1 MLHFTVFVVKAH
13 QMCVM
18 YLSMRASK
26 QNICETFKL
35 RLASLIARS
44 GLSVSAFSKR
54 CGLDR
59 SALSQFLNEGTL
71 RLPRSETL
79 VSIAA
84 SENVSVDW
92 LLGLSQDDAVVGE
105 VSSVFDI
112 EHASPEQGRSLLAQW
127 HTEASG
133 YKIRYAPSSLPDLL
147 RTPAVV
153 NFEFGEKPL
162 VLTKDKTEFA
172 REQLDYSRLPETDME
187 VVMPYQRLENLA
199 AGTDIWDGLLRG
211 QRQAQLEHMMRLIEE
226 LYPTFRLFLYDGRK
240 HFLSPFTVFGPKRA
254 AVYLGDMYMV
264 INSVDHIRQL
274 SRRFDEAIRAA
285 SIPPDRVMDWIQK
298 LKVL

>member
-1 MLHFTVFVVKAH
+1 MK
-13 QMCVM
+13 
-18 YLSMRASK
+18 ASK
-26 QNICETFKL
+26 RNICETFKL

-59 SALSQFLNEGTL
+59 SALSQFLNDGSL

-92 LLGLSQDDAVVGE
+92 LLGLSQDEAVVGE

-112 EHASPEQGRSLLAQW
+112 EHASAEQDRSLLAEW
-127 HTEASG
+127 HTEAAG
-133 YKIRYAPSSLPDLL
+133 YKIRYAPSSLPDLV

-153 NFEFGEKPL
+153 NYEFGEKQS
-162 VLTKDKTEFA
+162 VQTRDKTEFA

-187 VVMPYQRLENLA
+187 VVMPFQRLENLA
-199 AGTDIWDGLLRG
+199 SGKDIWNGLLRG
-211 QRQAQLEHMMRLIEE
+211 QRQAQLAHMIHLIEE

-240 HFLSPFTVFGPKRA
+240 HYLSPFTIFGPKRA

-264 INSVDHIRQL
+264 INSVEHIRQL
-274 SRRFDEAIRAA
+274 TRRFDEAIRLA
-285 SIPPDRVMDWIQK
+285 SIPPDRTSDWIK
-298 LKVL
+298 NLKVV

>member
-1 MLHFTVFVVKAH
+1 MK
-13 QMCVM
+13 
-18 YLSMRASK
+18 ASK
-26 QNICETFKL
+26 RNICETFKL

-59 SALSQFLNEGTL
+59 SALSQFLNDGSL

-92 LLGLSQDDAVVGE
+92 LLGLSQDEAVVGE

-112 EHASPEQGRSLLAQW
+112 EHASAEQDRSLLAEW
-127 HTEASG
+127 HTEAAG
-133 YKIRYAPSSLPDLL
+133 YKIRYAPSSLPDLV

-153 NFEFGEKPL
+153 NYEFGEKQS
-162 VLTKDKTEFA
+162 VQTRDKTEFA

-187 VVMPYQRLENLA
+187 VVMPFQRLENLA
-199 AGTDIWDGLLRG
+199 SGKDIWNGLLRG
-211 QRQAQLEHMMRLIEE
+211 QRQAQLEHMIHQIEE

-240 HFLSPFTVFGPKRA
+240 HYLSPFTIFGPKRA

-264 INSVDHIRQL
+264 INSVEHIRQL
-274 SRRFDEAIRAA
+274 TRRFDEAIRLA
-285 SIPPDRVMDWIQK
+285 SIPPDRTSDWIK
-298 LKVL
+298 NLKVV

>member
-1 MLHFTVFVVKAH
+1 MK
-13 QMCVM
+13 
-18 YLSMRASK
+18 ASK
-26 QNICETFKL
+26 RNICETFKL

-59 SALSQFLNEGTL
+59 SALSQFLNDGSL

-92 LLGLSQDDAVVGE
+92 LLGLSQDEAVVGE

-112 EHASPEQGRSLLAQW
+112 EHASAEQDRSLLAEW
-127 HTEASG
+127 HTEAAG
-133 YKIRYAPSSLPDLL
+133 YKIRYAPSSLPDLV

-153 NFEFGEKPL
+153 NYEFGEKQS
-162 VLTKDKTEFA
+162 VQTRDKTEFA
-172 REQLDYSRLPETDME
+172 QEQLDYSRLPETDME
-187 VVMPYQRLENLA
+187 VVMPFQRLENLA
-199 AGTDIWDGLLRG
+199 SGGDIWNGLLRG
-211 QRQAQLEHMMRLIEE
+211 QRQAQLAHMIHLIEE

-240 HFLSPFTVFGPKRA
+240 HYLSPFTIFGPKRA

-264 INSVDHIRQL
+264 INSVEHIRQL
-274 SRRFDEAIRAA
+274 TRRFDEAIRLA
-285 SIPPDRVMDWIQK
+285 SIPPDRTSDWIK
-298 LKVL
+298 NLKVV

>member
-1 MLHFTVFVVKAH
+1 MK
-13 QMCVM
+13 
-18 YLSMRASK
+18 ASK
-26 QNICETFKL
+26 RNICETFKL

-59 SALSQFLNEGTL
+59 SALSQFLNDGSL

-92 LLGLSQDDAVVGE
+92 LLGLSQDEAVVGE

-112 EHASPEQGRSLLAQW
+112 EHASAEQDRSLLAEW
-127 HTEASG
+127 HTEAAG
-133 YKIRYAPSSLPDLL
+133 YKIRYAPSSLPDLV

-153 NFEFGEKPL
+153 NYEFGEKQS
-162 VLTKDKTEFA
+162 VKTRDKTEFA

-187 VVMPYQRLENLA
+187 VVMPFQRLENLA
-199 AGTDIWDGLLRG
+199 SGKDIWNGLLRG
-211 QRQAQLEHMMRLIEE
+211 QRQAQLAHMIHLIEE

-240 HFLSPFTVFGPKRA
+240 HYLSPFTIFGPKRA

-264 INSVDHIRQL
+264 INSVEHIRQL
-274 SRRFDEAIRAA
+274 TRRFDEAIRLA
-285 SIPPDRVMDWIQK
+285 SIPPDRTSDWIK
-298 LKVL
+298 NLKVV

>member
-1 MLHFTVFVVKAH
+1 MKT
-13 QMCVM
+13 
-18 YLSMRASK
+18 SK
-26 QNICETFKL
+26 RNICETFKL

-59 SALSQFLNEGTL
+59 SALSQFLNDGSL

-92 LLGLSQDDAVVGE
+92 LLGLSQDEAVVGE

-112 EHASPEQGRSLLAQW
+112 EHASAEQDRSLLAEW
-127 HTEASG
+127 HTEAAG
-133 YKIRYAPSSLPDLL
+133 YKIRYAPSSLPDLV

-153 NFEFGEKPL
+153 NYEFGEKQS
-162 VLTKDKTEFA
+162 VQTRDKTEFA

-187 VVMPYQRLENLA
+187 VVMPFQRLENLA
-199 AGTDIWDGLLRG
+199 SGGDIWNGLLRG
-211 QRQAQLEHMMRLIEE
+211 QRQAQLEHMIHLIEE

-240 HFLSPFTVFGPKRA
+240 HYLSPFTIFGPKRA

-264 INSVDHIRQL
+264 INSVEHIRQL
-274 SRRFDEAIRAA
+274 TRRFDEAIRLA
-285 SIPPDRVMDWIQK
+285 SIPPDRTSDWIK
-298 LKVL
+298 NLKVV

>member
-1 MLHFTVFVVKAH
+1 MK
-13 QMCVM
+13 
-18 YLSMRASK
+18 ASK
-26 QNICETFKL
+26 RNICETFKL

-59 SALSQFLNEGTL
+59 SALSQFLNDGSL

-92 LLGLSQDDAVVGE
+92 LLGLSQDEAVVGE

-112 EHASPEQGRSLLAQW
+112 EHASAEQDRSLLAEW
-127 HTEASG
+127 HTEAAG
-133 YKIRYAPSSLPDLL
+133 YKIRYAPSSLPDLV

-153 NFEFGEKPL
+153 NYEFGEKQS
-162 VLTKDKTEFA
+162 VKTRDKTEFA

-187 VVMPYQRLENLA
+187 VVMPFQRLENLA
-199 AGTDIWDGLLRG
+199 SGKDIWNGLLRG
-211 QRQAQLEHMMRLIEE
+211 QRQAQLAHLIHLIEE

-240 HFLSPFTVFGPKRA
+240 HYLSPFTIFGPKRA

-264 INSVDHIRQL
+264 INSVEHIRQL
-274 SRRFDEAIRAA
+274 TRRFDEAIRLA
-285 SIPPDRVMDWIQK
+285 SIPPDRTSDWIK
-298 LKVL
+298 NLKVV